1 MSTSSYGRRYE
12 GRADAR
18 DGRAFWERGAGGS
31 QEHQRRD
38 AMRNQG
44 RKRKRA
50 REKRGQRAAR
60 GARENEKGKNE
71 RGGETG
77 ERDEIEI
84 QKVLTS

>member
-50 REKRGQRAAR
+50 RENG
-60 GARENEKGKNE
+60 GRELPEE
-71 RGGETG
+71 RGRMKRVKTKGVAKQEKET
-77 ERDEIEI
+77 R
-84 QKVLTS
+84 